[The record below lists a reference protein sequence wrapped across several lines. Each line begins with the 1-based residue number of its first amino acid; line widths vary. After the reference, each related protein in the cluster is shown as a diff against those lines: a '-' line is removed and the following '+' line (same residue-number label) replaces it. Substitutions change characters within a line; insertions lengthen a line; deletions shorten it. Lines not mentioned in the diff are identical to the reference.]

1 MVDKKQGA
9 TLFFNNVYVASTS
22 SIAGEKEGEGPFG
35 KYFDSLLKKDELGT
49 KSFELAEI
57 RMHTYAI
64 KHLLFKTKL
73 APEEVDCLLMGDL
86 LDEIVGSS
94 YSAREFAIPF
104 LGLYNACATFG
115 EALAIGSVFIESG
128 FMQRVICSTSSH
140 FSTAERQFR
149 FPLEL
154 GSQRPPL
161 SQWTVTGAGATLL
174 ASSGGDIK
182 ITCVTIGK
190 VIDFGI
196 TDADDMGAAMA
207 PSARDTLIN
216 HLKDTKRKLDY
227 YDMIATG
234 DLGKAGAKMFK
245 LLMEQEGYTL
255 GDNYQDC
262 GAIIFDREDSDVMQ
276 GGSGTSCSN
285 IVFNGFLYKKML
297 EGVYKKILLLPT
309 GALLSKTSTLQKQ
322 TIPAVAHA
330 IAIEVE

>member
-1 MVDKKQGA
+1 MVDKKQGF
-9 TLFFNNVYVASTS
+9 TLFFNNVSVANTS
-22 SIAGEKEGEGPFG
+22 SIAGEREGQGPFG
-35 KYFDSLLKKDELGT
+35 KYFDSLLKRDELGT

-73 APEEVDCLLMGDL
+73 APEEIDCLLMGDL
-86 LDEIVGSS
+86 LDEIVASS
-94 YSAREFAIPF
+94 FTAREFAIPY

-115 EALAIGSVFIESG
+115 EALIIGASLIDSG
-128 FMQRVICSTSSH
+128 FMQRVICSNSSH

-154 GSQRPPL
+154 GAQRSPL

-174 ASSGGDIK
+174 ASTGGNVK
-182 ITCVTIGK
+182 ITCATIGK

-196 TDADDMGAAMA
+196 NDADDMGAAMA

-216 HLKDTKRKLDY
+216 HLIDTKRTLDY
-227 YDMIATG
+227 YDLIITG
-234 DLGKAGAKMFK
+234 DLGKAGSKMLK
-245 LLMEQEGYTL
+245 ILMQQEGYTL
-255 GDNYQDC
+255 GDNYQDS
-262 GAIIFDREDSDVMQ
+262 GAIIFDKEDKDVMQ

-309 GALLSKTSTLQKQ
+309 GALLSKISTLQKQ
-322 TIPAVAHA
+322 TIPAITHA
-330 IAIEVE
+330 VAIEVE